1 MARVVRFHA
10 TGAPEVM
17 QIEQLDVGAPGPGE
31 LKVRIEAI
39 GLNRAEAMFRA
50 GAYLEAPVLPARIG
64 YEASATV
71 LALGEGVTGYAV
83 GEAISVIPAFSM
95 NAYGVYAD
103 EAIVPAYGLRKRPA
117 GLSPVEAAGVWMAYL
132 TAWGALIEI
141 AGLKAGEAA
150 IITAASSSVGI
161 ASIQTANAVG
171 ATSIAVT
178 RTRAKVADLKA
189 AGAAH
194 VIVTDEQDLSAE
206 VMRITGGK
214 GARVAFDPVGG
225 PQLMKLAEA
234 AAPGGIIIEYGALS
248 TEATPYPLFLS
259 LLKAL
264 TIRGYTLFE
273 FNGSGERLA
282 TAEAFILAGLK
293 AGTLKPVIAKTFPL
307 SQIADAHRYLESNQ
321 QFGKVVVTTD
331 A

>member
-1 MARVVRFHA
+1 MSRVVRFHS
-10 TGAPEVM
+10 TGAPDVL

-50 GAYLEAPVLPARIG
+50 GAYLEPPQLPARIG
-64 YEASATV
+64 YEASAVV
-71 LALGEGVTGYAV
+71 LALGAGVTGYAV
-83 GEAISVIPAFSM
+83 GEPISVIPAFSM
-95 NAYGVYAD
+95 NKYGVYAD
-103 EAIVPAYGLRKRPA
+103 EAIVPAYGVLKRPK
-117 GLSPVEAAGVWMAYL
+117 GLNAVESAAVWMAYL

-141 AGLKAGEAA
+141 GQLKAGEAA
-150 IITAASSSVGI
+150 VITAASSSVGI

-178 RTRAKVADLKA
+178 RTRAKAAQLMA

-206 VMRITGGK
+206 VMRITNGV

-225 PQLMKLAEA
+225 PGLMKLAEA
-234 AAPGGIIIEYGALS
+234 ASQNGIILEYGALS
-248 TEATPYPLFLS
+248 TEPTPYPLFLA

-264 TIRGYTLFE
+264 SVRGYTLFE
-273 FNGSGERLA
+273 FNGNADRLA
-282 TAEAFILAGLK
+282 LAEKFILDGIAAGK
-293 AGTLKPVIAKTFPL
+293 LKPVIAKTFPL
-307 SQIADAHRYLESNQ
+307 SQIAEAQRYMESNQ
-321 QFGKVVVTTD
+321 QFGKIVVTTEG
-331 A
+331 